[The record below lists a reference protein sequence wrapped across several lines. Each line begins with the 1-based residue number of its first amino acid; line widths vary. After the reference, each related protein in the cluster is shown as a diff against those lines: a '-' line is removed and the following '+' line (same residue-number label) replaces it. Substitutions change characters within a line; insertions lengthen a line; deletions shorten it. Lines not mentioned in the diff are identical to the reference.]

1 MALDLTSLFLST
13 ININEVHKIVQTSL
27 AKNNSSNYP
36 PYNIIKLS
44 ENIFRISIALA
55 GFTANNVE
63 ILLDSNVLIIRSV
76 NKKNVENLEY
86 LYKGIANRAF
96 EKKFQLAENV
106 KVTSAYFKYGLLN
119 VDLEKMSQKKK
130 ITKID
135 ILEKN

>member
-27 AKNNSSNYP
+27 AKNNNSNYP

-44 ENIFRISIALA
+44 ETIFRISIALA
-55 GFTANNVE
+55 GFTKNNVE
-63 ILLDSNVLIIRSV
+63 ILLESNVLIIRSI
-76 NKKNVENLEY
+76 NKKSVENLEY

-106 KVTSAYFKYGLLN
+106 KVTSAYFKCGLLN
-119 VDLEKMSQKKK
+119 VDLEKMNQKKK
-130 ITKID
+130 LIKID
-135 ILEKN
+135 ILEKS